1 MARPRNTFPKKATM
15 FFCIGAQKA
24 GTTWLY
30 DALQKNPQIHFSK
43 NKELHYFDVIMGRAK
58 LALVNRVRMARALA
72 AKLEDRT
79 GPQNSHTIKQ
89 LRDVTDL
96 LEIYTGGKNNHAPY
110 LKYLLRDYRRQPI
123 VCDITPSYAILSR
136 DDFANMAAIGN
147 TRFGFI
153 MRDPVDRMWSQIR
166 MAVSYMDVDDD
177 DFEASCIAHAQTLID
192 TQHLD
197 RIARANYRQ
206 TITELEAAVPP
217 EHIKY
222 LFFED
227 LFKPKTMADLC
238 QFLNINPVPA
248 DAQTPSNQGRSASM
262 PDMVRSAIEDAFEPQ
277 YRYIRDRFGDAVPA
291 TWARVKP
298 RQMVPYRLSELPKY
312 GPFPQSVQF
321 ANPSIYGAENQHP

>member
-1 MARPRNTFPKKATM
+1 M

-30 DALQKNPQIHFSK
+30 NALSANPQVHFSK

-58 LALVNRVRMARALA
+58 LALVNRVRMAQALA

-79 GPQNSHTIKQ
+79 GRRNSHTVKQ

-96 LEIYTGGKNNHAPY
+96 LDIYTGSKENHAPY
-110 LKYLLRDYRRQPI
+110 LTYLLRNYRAQPI

-166 MAVSYMDVDDD
+166 MAVSYMGVDDG
-177 DFEASCIAHAQTLID
+177 DFDAACIAHAQSLID
-192 TQHLD
+192 TQHLA
-197 RIARANYRQ
+197 RIVRANYRQ
-206 TITELEAAVPP
+206 TITELEAAVPQ

-222 LFFED
+222 MFFED
-227 LFKPKTMADLC
+227 LFAPETMQDLC
-238 QFLNINPVPA
+238 AFLHIDPVFA
-248 DAQTPSNQGRSASM
+248 DAQTFSNQGRSAPM
-262 PDMVRSAIEDAFEPQ
+262 PDSIRSAIEDAFEPQ
-277 YRYIRDRFGDAVPA
+277 YRFIRDRFGDAVPA
-291 TWARVKP
+291 SWAKVRP
-298 RQMVPYRLSELPKY
+298 RQLVPYRLCELPQY
-312 GPFPQSVQF
+312 GPFQQSVQF
-321 ANPSIYGAENQHP
+321 TNTSTYTAENQHA